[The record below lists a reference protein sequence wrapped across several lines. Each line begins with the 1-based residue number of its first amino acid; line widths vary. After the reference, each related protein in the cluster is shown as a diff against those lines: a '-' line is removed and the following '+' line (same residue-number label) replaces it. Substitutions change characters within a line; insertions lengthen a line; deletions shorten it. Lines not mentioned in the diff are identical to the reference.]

1 MLLISACFTTPMHI
15 SEGILS
21 APVLLGGASLTTVG
35 TMIGLKKL
43 ELDRIMEVSMLTAT
57 FFVASLIHV
66 PIGPASIHLVLSGLL
81 GIMLGWVCF
90 PAIVVGL
97 LMQAVFFQYGG
108 LMVLGVNAVN
118 MALPAVLCFYLARP
132 LLGHTK
138 TRPLA
143 GFFAGSG
150 AILLSAICM
159 ALSLAF
165 TDVGFLATA
174 KITILANIPI
184 MVIEGFVTMFIVVF
198 IGRVHPELLWG
209 SKQ

>member
-1 MLLISACFTTPMHI
+1 MHI

-21 APVLLGGASLTTVG
+21 APVLLGGASLTAAG

-43 ELDRIMEVSMLTAT
+43 DLDRIMEVSMLTAT

-66 PIGPASIHLVLSGLL
+66 PIGPASIHLVLNGLL
-81 GIMLGWVCF
+81 GIMLGWACF

-108 LMVLGVNAVN
+108 LMVLGVNAIN
-118 MALPAVLCFYLARP
+118 MALPAVLCFYLVRP
-132 LLGHTK
+132 LLVSEK

-143 GFFAGSG
+143 GFIAGSG
-150 AILLSAICM
+150 TILLSAICM

-165 TDVGFLATA
+165 TDLGFMATA
-174 KITILANIPI
+174 KITVVANIPI
-184 MVIEGFVTMFIVVF
+184 MVIEGFITMFIVVF
-198 IGRVHPELLWG
+198 IGRVHPDLLWG
-209 SKQ
+209 VKP

>member
-1 MLLISACFTTPMHI
+1 MHI

-21 APVLLGGASLTTVG
+21 APVLLGGASLTAVG

-43 ELDRIMEVSMLTAT
+43 DLDRIMEVSMLTAT

-108 LMVLGVNAVN
+108 LMVLGVNGFI
-118 MALPAVLCFYLARP
+118 MAFPAVICFYLARP
-132 LLGHTK
+132 LLGGTK

-143 GFFAGSG
+143 G
-150 AILLSAICM
+150 
-159 ALSLAF
+159 
-165 TDVGFLATA
+165 
-174 KITILANIPI
+174 
-184 MVIEGFVTMFIVVF
+184 
-198 IGRVHPELLWG
+198 
-209 SKQ
+209 

>member
-1 MLLISACFTTPMHI
+1 MHI

-21 APVLLGGASLTTVG
+21 APVLLGGASLTAIG

-43 ELDRIMEVSMLTAT
+43 DLDRIMEVSMLTAT

-108 LMVLGVNAVN
+108 LMVLGVNGFI
-118 MALPAVLCFYLARP
+118 MAFPAVLCFYLARP
-132 LLGHTK
+132 LLGRAK
-138 TRPLA
+138 TLPLA
-143 GFFAGSG
+143 GFIAGSG
-150 AILLSAICM
+150 AIFLSAICM
-159 ALSLAF
+159 ALALAF
-165 TDVGFLATA
+165 TDVGFLTTA

-184 MVIEGFVTMFIVVF
+184 MVIEGFITMFIVVF
-198 IGRVHPELLWG
+198 IGRVHPDLLWG
-209 SKQ
+209 SNK

>member
-1 MLLISACFTTPMHI
+1 MHI

-21 APVLLGGASLTTVG
+21 APILLSGASLTAAGTV
-35 TMIGLKKL
+35 IGLKKL
-43 ELDRIMEVSMLTAT
+43 DLDKIMEVSMLTAT

-66 PIGPASIHLVLSGLL
+66 PIGPASIHLVLNGLL
-81 GIMLGWVCF
+81 GIMLGWACF
-90 PAIVVGL
+90 PAILVAL
-97 LMQAVFFQYGG
+97 LLQAVFFQYGG
-108 LMVLGVNAVN
+108 FMVLGVNAVN

-132 LLGHTK
+132 LLKSKK

-143 GFFAGSG
+143 GFIAGSG

-165 TDVGFLATA
+165 TDTGFLATA
-174 KITILANIPI
+174 KITVLANIPI
-184 MVIEGFVTMFIVVF
+184 MVIEGFITMFIVSF

-209 SKQ
+209 GR

>member
-1 MLLISACFTTPMHI
+1 MHI

-21 APVLLGGASLTTVG
+21 APVLLGGASLAVAG
-35 TMIGLKKL
+35 TLIGLKKL
-43 ELDRIMEVSMLTAT
+43 DLDRIMEVSMLTAT

-66 PIGPASIHLVLSGLL
+66 PLGPASIHLVLNGLL
-81 GIMLGWVCF
+81 GIMIGWACF

-108 LMVLGVNAVN
+108 LLVLGVNAVN
-118 MALPAVLCFYLARP
+118 IAFPAVLCFYLVRP
-132 LLGHTK
+132 LLAAAK

-143 GFFAGSG
+143 GFIAGSG
-150 AILLSAICM
+150 SILLSSISM

-165 TDVGFLATA
+165 TDIGFLATA
-174 KITILANIPI
+174 KITVLANIPI
-184 MVIEGFVTMFIVVF
+184 MVIEGFITMFVVSF

-209 SKQ
+209 AAK

>member
-1 MLLISACFTTPMHI
+1 MHI

-21 APVLLGGASLTTVG
+21 APILLGGASLTAAG

-43 ELDRIMEVSMLTAT
+43 DLDRIMEVSMLTAT

-66 PIGPASIHLVLSGLL
+66 PIGPASLHLVLSGLL
-81 GIMLGWVCF
+81 GIMLGWACF
-90 PAIVVGL
+90 PAILVGL
-97 LMQAVFFQYGG
+97 LLQAVFFQYGG
-108 LMVLGVNAVN
+108 LMVLGVNTVN

-132 LLGHTK
+132 LLESEK

-143 GFFAGSG
+143 GFIAGSG
-150 AILLSAICM
+150 AILLSAVFM

-165 TDVGFLATA
+165 TDTGFLATA
-174 KITILANIPI
+174 KITVLANLPI
-184 MVIEGFVTMFIVVF
+184 MVIEGFITMFIVSF

-209 SKQ
+209 YKR

>member
-1 MLLISACFTTPMHI
+1 MHI

-21 APVLLGGASLTTVG
+21 APVLIGGGSLTAVG

-43 ELDRIMEVSMLTAT
+43 DLDRIIEVSMLTAA

-66 PIGPASIHLVLSGLL
+66 PIGPASIHLVLNGLL
-81 GIMLGWVCF
+81 GIMLGWACF
-90 PAIVVGL
+90 PAILVGL

-108 LMVLGVNAVN
+108 LMVLGVNAIN
-118 MALPAVLCFYLARP
+118 MALPAVLCYYLARP
-132 LLGHTK
+132 LLASTK

-143 GFFAGSG
+143 GFIAGSG
-150 AILLSAICM
+150 TILLSALCM

-165 TDVGFLATA
+165 TDLGFMATA
-174 KITILANIPI
+174 KITVLANIPI
-184 MVIEGFVTMFIVVF
+184 MVIEGFITMFIVVF

-209 SKQ
+209 AER

>member
-1 MLLISACFTTPMHI
+1 MHI

-21 APVLLGGASLTTVG
+21 APVLLGGASLTAIG
-35 TMIGLKKL
+35 TMIGLKKFD
-43 ELDRIMEVSMLTAT
+43 LDRIMEVSMLTAT

-81 GIMLGWVCF
+81 GIVLGWACF

-108 LMVLGVNAVN
+108 LMVLGVNAFN
-118 MALPAVLCFYLARP
+118 MAFPAVLCFYLVRP
-132 LLGHTK
+132 LLDRTN

-143 GFFAGSG
+143 GFIAGSG
-150 AILLSAICM
+150 TILLSAVFM

-165 TDVGFLATA
+165 TDAGFLATA

-184 MVIEGFVTMFIVVF
+184 MVIEGFITMFVVVF
-198 IGRVHPELLWG
+198 IGRVHPELLLG
-209 SKQ
+209 AQRGEAR

>member
-1 MLLISACFTTPMHI
+1 MHI

-21 APVLLGGASLTTVG
+21 APVLIGGASLTAVG

-43 ELDRIMEVSMLTAT
+43 DLDRIMEVSMLTAT

-90 PAIVVGL
+90 PAILVGL

-108 LMVLGVNAVN
+108 LMVLGVNGFV
-118 MALPAVLCFYLARP
+118 MAFPAVLCFYLARP
-132 LLGHTK
+132 LLTHAK

-143 GFFAGSG
+143 GFIAGSG

-159 ALSLAF
+159 ALALAF
-165 TDVGFLATA
+165 TDVGFLTTA

-184 MVIEGFVTMFIVVF
+184 MVIEGFITMFIVVF
-198 IGRVHPELLWG
+198 IGRVHPDLLWG
-209 SKQ
+209 SKR

>member
-1 MLLISACFTTPMHI
+1 MHI

-21 APVLLGGASLTTVG
+21 APVLLGGASLTAAG

-43 ELDRIMEVSMLTAT
+43 DLDRIMEVSMLTAT

-66 PIGPASIHLVLSGLL
+66 PIGPASIHLVLNGLL
-81 GIMLGWVCF
+81 GIMLGWACF

-108 LMVLGVNAVN
+108 LMVLGVNAIN
-118 MALPAVLCFYLARP
+118 MALPAVLCFYLVRP
-132 LLGHTK
+132 LLASEK

-143 GFFAGSG
+143 GFIAGSG
-150 AILLSAICM
+150 TILLSAICM

-165 TDVGFLATA
+165 TDLGFMATA
-174 KITILANIPI
+174 KITVVANIPI
-184 MVIEGFVTMFIVVF
+184 MVIEGFITMFSVVF
-198 IGRVHPELLWG
+198 IGRVHPDLLWG
-209 SKQ
+209 AGR

>member
-1 MLLISACFTTPMHI
+1 MHI

-21 APVLLGGASLTTVG
+21 APVLLGGASLTAVG

-43 ELDRIMEVSMLTAT
+43 DLDRIMEVSMLTAT

-108 LMVLGVNAVN
+108 LMVLGVNAVI
-118 MALPAVLCFYLARP
+118 MAFPAVLCFYLARP

-143 GFFAGSG
+143 GFIAGSG

-159 ALSLAF
+159 ALALAF
-165 TDVGFLATA
+165 TDVGFMVTA

-184 MVIEGFVTMFIVVF
+184 MVLEGFITMFIVVF

-209 SKQ
+209 SKR